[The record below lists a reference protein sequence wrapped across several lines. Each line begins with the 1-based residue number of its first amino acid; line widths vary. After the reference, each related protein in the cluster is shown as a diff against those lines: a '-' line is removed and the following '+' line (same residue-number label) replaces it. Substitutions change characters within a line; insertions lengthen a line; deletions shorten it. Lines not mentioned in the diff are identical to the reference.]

1 MLVLGLKSLIILL
14 FNLMEQM
21 SGILSSTLIVFVID
35 GIDITT
41 KNILD
46 LMGILILMSKLLNS
60 LLLT

>member
-46 LMGILILMSKLLNS
+46 LMGILIIMSKLLNS
-60 LLLT
+60 LLLI